1 MMPNIFFG
9 IVLIMFS
16 ISALSPGTAAAAAA
30 AEQNFIFQK
39 KSFFVDES
47 KLAHVF
53 GEIKNSSNKPVTD
66 IIVQA
71 SFYDSHH
78 TLLNKFKRSTD
89 IRTLNPGDISPFEI
103 LYYDFKTVD
112 LIDKYTLS
120 AIGQDTEVKPKAL
133 HIESYNSRIDILGFY
148 YVNGI
153 ISNKGPQPATD
164 TLVIATMYDKNGN
177 VISVGRA
184 MAEPVNITSHSEAA
198 FGIAI
203 TDKLQTYKVKDFSL
217 SADSDQYGFLT

>member
-1 MMPNIFFG
+1 MMSNRLYG
-9 IVLIMFS
+9 TLLILFS
-16 ISALSPGTAAAAAA
+16 ILVMSLGTASSSSS
-30 AEQNFIFQK
+30 AEQNFTFQK
-39 KSFFVDES
+39 KTFSVDES

-53 GEIKNSSNKPVTD
+53 GEIKNTSNKPITD

-89 IRTLNPGDISPFEI
+89 IRTLNPGDITPFEI

-112 LIDKYTLS
+112 LISSYTLS
-120 AIGQDTEVKPKAL
+120 ASGKDTEVKPKAL

-153 ISNKGPQPATD
+153 VSNKGPGPATD

-177 VISVGRA
+177 VVSIGRA
-184 MAEPVNITSHSEAA
+184 MAEPVNITSHSAAA

-203 TDKLQTYKVKDFSL
+203 TDKLQTYKVKNFSL
-217 SADSDQYGFLT
+217 SADSDQYGFLS

>member
-1 MMPNIFFG
+1 M
-9 IVLIMFS
+9 
-16 ISALSPGTAAAAAA
+16 
-30 AEQNFIFQK
+30 
-39 KSFFVDES
+39 DES
-47 KLAHVF
+47 KLVHVF
-53 GEIKNSSNKPVTD
+53 GEIKNNLNKAVTD

-71 SFYDSHH
+71 SFYDIHH
-78 TLLNKFKRSTD
+78 SLLNKFKRSTD

-103 LYYDFKTVD
+103 LYYDSKTVD
-112 LIDKYTLS
+112 LIHDYTLS

-133 HIESYNSRIDILGFY
+133 RIESYNSRIDILGFY

-153 ISNKGPQPATD
+153 ISNKGSEPATN

-177 VISVGRA
+177 VISIGRA
-184 MAEPVNITSHSEAA
+184 MSEPVNITSHSEAA

-203 TDKLQTYKVKDFSL
+203 TEKLQTYKVKEFSL